1 MSGVPRRPLEARR
14 TRANVVSL
22 RAAASPVHMLIPV
35 VDRSGQEAGRVKTSR
50 EVTPDK
56 LRGGFYS
63 PNSLVQVCLNR
74 AQSLLTGDGPVRVLE
89 PSAGDGAFIAGLA
102 KHALAERVQWATAV
116 EILGTEAAAC
126 RAQLSLAPFH
136 GEAIHSSVLAW
147 ASGAHEPYDVA
158 VGNPPFVRFQFVDP
172 AERVHSDQVAQR
184 AGLKFTGVSN
194 LWLPILVAALSSLRP
209 GGVFAFII
217 PAECFT
223 GISGHEVREWLL
235 DNVHRLQV
243 DLFTPGSFPGV
254 LQEVVVLSGQMAE
267 ARLPTRDLH
276 MHEHGRKTV
285 RKWKHQSIASHR
297 TWTRFLLSPAQVA
310 SLETANTLRSV
321 TPLGEVAR
329 FEVATVTGANAF
341 FCVDDVTLDRFS
353 LRDWARPLL
362 PRTRHAKGLAYT
374 DEDAVN
380 VSAEGLPGHLLDFA
394 PGSPNPMRRTG
405 PREYIA
411 LGEADELPD
420 RYKCRIREPWYK
432 VPVVAPGAMMMSKR
446 SHLFPR
452 VIVNDAKVLTTDTIY
467 RGRLLPKSSMTAR
480 DFAASFHNSLTLL
493 TAEIEGRSFGGGVL
507 ELVPSEIS
515 RLALPHPE
523 SMEEEF
529 DRLDWVCR
537 SANDELNDTL
547 IEETDALVTKKTD
560 GLDKG
565 LMDELHEARR
575 VLVNLRLARN

>member
-321 TPLGEVAR
+321 TPPRGSRPLRGGDGDRGERV
-329 FEVATVTGANAF
+329 
-341 FCVDDVTLDRFS
+341 L
-353 LRDWARPLL
+353 LRRRRHPRPLL
-362 PRTRHAKGLAYT
+362 
-374 DEDAVN
+374 
-380 VSAEGLPGHLLDFA
+380 A
-394 PGSPNPMRRTG
+394 PG
-405 PREYIA
+405 
-411 LGEADELPD
+411 LGQ
-420 RYKCRIREPWYK
+420 
-432 VPVVAPGAMMMSKR
+432 
-446 SHLFPR
+446 
-452 VIVNDAKVLTTDTIY
+452 TT
-467 RGRLLPKSSMTAR
+467 P
-480 DFAASFHNSLTLL
+480 
-493 TAEIEGRSFGGGVL
+493 
-507 ELVPSEIS
+507 P
-515 RLALPHPE
+515 PHP
-523 SMEEEF
+523 SCQGPGIHGRGCCK
-529 DRLDWVCR
+529 RLRRRPPR
-537 SANDELNDTL
+537 S
-547 IEETDALVTKKTD
+547 LV
-560 GLDKG
+560 GL
-565 LMDELHEARR
+565 RPW
-575 VLVNLRLARN
+575 LAEPHATHWAA